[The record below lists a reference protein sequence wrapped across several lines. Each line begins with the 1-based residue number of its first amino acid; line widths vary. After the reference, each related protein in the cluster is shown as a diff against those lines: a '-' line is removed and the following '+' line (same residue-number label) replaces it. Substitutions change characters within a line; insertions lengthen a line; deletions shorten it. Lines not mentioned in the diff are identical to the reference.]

1 MLEKDV
7 KQIKQRMT
15 SIEDNTRQILEFL
28 KSAIMPKTEQPKPI
42 EHLNVSDLTKAVS
55 ILVKGDKKFIRVHA
69 GKYDFGVALNDLNDG
84 ERLNWYDAMKMAEDD
99 GLRLPNKE
107 ELMLMFVFKDEINAL
122 VRSDGSGYRYN
133 LLGKGDTYKL
143 GDSESAR
150 SGDGAGRFYA
160 GVLGKAIPDEVCQ
173 SFLYICK
180 MSSVV

>member
-107 ELMLMFVFKDEINAL
+107 ELMLMFVFKDEINT
-122 VRSDGSGYRYN
+122 
-133 LLGKGDTYKL
+133 LLK
-143 GDSESAR
+143 E
-150 SGDGAGRFYA
+150 AGGTILNEDYA
-160 GVLGKAIPDEVCQ
+160 
-173 SFLYICK
+173 YW
-180 MSSVV
+180 SVVELYSTNAWYLYFNSGCIIYYYFSKYSPGNVARGVAAF